1 MGRVRVAVLAGLP
14 TGTAK
19 RVRVQGSVLTLVNV
33 GGTVFAVDD
42 RCPHEGGSLSRGL
55 VEAGTVRCP
64 VHGACF
70 DLATGRALE
79 PPAGEAMGPPVDRG
93 VRCYPV
99 TVVDDGIHLDL

>member
-1 MGRVRVAVLAGLP
+1 MGRVRIAVLADLP
-14 TGTAK
+14 AGAAK
-19 RVRVQGSVLTLVNV
+19 RVQGPEGVVALFNV
-33 GGTVFAVDD
+33 GGIVFAVDD

-70 DLATGRALE
+70 DLATGCALE

-93 VRCYPV
+93 VRTFPV
-99 TVVDDGIHLDL
+99 TLVDDAIHVDL